1 MIFLLLFCIIKVKV
15 SYKIL
20 QNKYTVTHYVSYVI
34 RLLAITETQAK
45 MVDFKSC
52 YLMHANWATAEMSV
66 SVNAELSPGTLDVPG
81 YNELLTFYIAWYF
94 TLVSLNKTFSS
105 YFQSFNFF
113 P

>member
-1 MIFLLLFCIIKVKV
+1 MIINNMIFLLLFCIIKVKV

-81 YNELLTFYIAWYF
+81 YN
-94 TLVSLNKTFSS
+94 
-105 YFQSFNFF
+105 
-113 P
+113 